1 MLTLDEA
8 ALDEEMAGK
17 PKKVKPKVREEI
29 NIQVKEIEEK
39 RICDMVKLTSNQ
51 PAGDATPP
59 SVASTSF

>member
-17 PKKVKPKVREEI
+17 PKKVKPKVQEEI

-39 RICDMVKLTSNQ
+39 RIRDMVKPMSN
-51 PAGDATPP
+51 
-59 SVASTSF
+59 